1 MHESRGLGDVY
12 KRQIESRVGDEILQS
27 SNTGNMIWSVAQT
40 IATIS
45 EYTTLKPG
53 DHIAMGTPPGVG
65 HAKKPKPRWLM
76 PGEVVEVE
84 IEDIGICASPIIDEK
99 DHTASVAA
107 E

>member
-1 MHESRGLGDVY
+1 
-12 KRQIESRVGDEILQS
+12 
-27 SNTGNMIWSVAQT
+27 
-40 IATIS
+40 
-45 EYTTLKPG
+45 
-53 DHIAMGTPPGVG
+53 G